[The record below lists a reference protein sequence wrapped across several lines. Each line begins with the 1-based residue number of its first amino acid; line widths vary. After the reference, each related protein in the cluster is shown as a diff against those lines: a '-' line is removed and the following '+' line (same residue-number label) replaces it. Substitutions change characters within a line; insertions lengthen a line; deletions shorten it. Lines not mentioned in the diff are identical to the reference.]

1 MPVGMKMLLFIV
13 VIFLLMG
20 LQFAQFIWKTTAH
33 KALVINALHCSR
45 WNYHR
50 WKRTETD
57 REMEWKSTREGCL
70 ECQHCVCV
78 YEWTMDSIMSRKI
91 DFIFYNAH
99 LFYCAAAA
107 LHFNASL
114 DGSIHCCRWF
124 FFFFYSLL
132 FFRIPL
138 FFSLKIS
145 ITKTNSTQQKCA
157 AFRLP
162 SIGIFMSAYF

>member
-33 KALVINALHCSR
+33 KALGNKCTALQPMELSQMKENWDRSR
-45 WNYHR
+45 ERVKEYER
-50 WKRTETD
+50 GLSRVPT
-57 REMEWKSTREGCL
+57 L
-70 ECQHCVCV
+70 CV
-78 YEWTMDSIMSRKI
+78 YGWTMDSIMSRKI

-124 FFFFYSLL
+124 FFLL
-132 FFRIPL
+132 FSSFFRIPL